1 MRWLDS
7 QKENSMRFAAAG
19 LVLLVCY
26 GAAPAYA
33 QYAEP
38 DIRFFYPL
46 VTRRPVIERELEFR
60 LDHTKGL
67 EARETEAALAIEWP
81 ILPRLQFELEVPFV
95 VVDPNEGKTVA
106 GFGDIEL
113 QAKLQVFK
121 SVQHRALVAFGLEHR
136 LPSGSRARGLGGE
149 HAIEPFLTAGMAV
162 GPFDLI
168 GEVAYE
174 WVLNGEEHPREQEFS
189 ASLAVAY
196 PASRWFIP
204 LLELV
209 TVTQT
214 RGPTGTEREAGGEE
228 SLRHKTQVY
237 LVPGFNMRPRPGW
250 TLRAGV
256 EVPVTTAKSFDYRV
270 LSALVIEF

>member
-1 MRWLDS
+1 
-7 QKENSMRFAAAG
+7 MRFAAAG
-19 LVLLVCY
+19 LALLVCC

-33 QYAEP
+33 QYEEP
-38 DIRFFYPL
+38 NISFFYPL
-46 VTRRPVIERELEFR
+46 VTRRPLTERELEFK
-60 LDHTKGL
+60 LNHTKGL
-67 EARETEAALAIEWP
+67 DARETEAALAVEWP
-81 ILPRLQFELEVPFV
+81 ILPRLQFEVEVPFV
-95 VVDPNEGKTVA
+95 VVDPNEGKAVA
-106 GFGDIEL
+106 GFSDIEL

-121 SVQHRALVAFGLEHR
+121 SVQHRALVAFGLEYK

-149 HAIEPFLTAGMAV
+149 HAIEPFLTAGMAI

-174 WVLNGEEHPREQEFS
+174 WVLNGAERPREQEFS

-214 RGPTGTEREAGGEE
+214 RGPAGIEREGGGEE
-228 SLRHKTQVY
+228 ALRHKTQVY
-237 LVPGFNMRPRPGW
+237 LIPGFNMRPRPGM
-250 TLRAGV
+250 TLRVGV
-256 EVPVTTAKSFDYRV
+256 QVPVTTAKSFDYQF
-270 LSALVIEF
+270 LSAVDIEFY